1 MYIMFG
7 DEADHS
13 QNEGKKF
20 FNVRRCLCAYKHNSC
35 TTSFYIV
42 KVNGRAVTRVSQ
54 PQTA

>member
-1 MYIMFG
+1 MFG
-7 DEADHS
+7 EEANHS

-20 FNVRRCLCAYKHNSC
+20 FMYGRCLCAYKHISC
-35 TTSFYIV
+35 TTSFYIL